1 MHYSFTKKELELKR
15 ADIVPVRDMVCVGKT
30 YAPDHI
36 TQYMAMDLSDS
47 EQDTVLLVIE
57 DIDKETGR
65 CTNRTSQKLEDV
77 AIASVDKTTG
87 TEYYLFNVTNF
98 TAEELDES
106 RQLRFSA
113 YDGRGNQHIR
123 MDILPDEPETPMDG
137 GDGVSINV
145 DREGNREIR
154 VTTEVEE
161 PDVEF
166 QTDESNDNEYPL
178 VEGEWKT
185 TESNDSEISDT
196 NTVEED
202 KVITL
207 KVEEQ
212 LKSSVYQPRSLMDL
226 EEEENSKEHKQ
237 PVVEQPKRNRID
249 PKNIRFERNEKREDS
264 QKVNKIHY
272 NNKGKQQ
279 QPKERNNQQRPRQDK
294 PQHQSIFRSGERR
307 NPMIDSD
314 ANNEMGEIF
323 NNILRNR

>member
-1 MHYSFTKKELELKR
+1 MHYSFTRKELELKR

-77 AIASVDKTTG
+77 AIASVDKKTG

-98 TAEELDES
+98 TPEELDES
-106 RQLRFSA
+106 RQLRFSS

-123 MDILPDEPETPMDG
+123 MDILPGEPDSPMDG

-161 PDVEF
+161 PEAEF
-166 QTDESNDNEYPL
+166 PVDEFDDDIE
-178 VEGEWKT
+178 ET
-185 TESNDSEISDT
+185 TEVETAEPEEEYD
-196 NTVEED
+196 TVESEGDED
-202 KVITL
+202 DDYELDQDIAS

-212 LKSSVYQPRSLMDL
+212 LRVNMAKPRTLLDL
-226 EEEENSKEHKQ
+226 EEEENEKVQERH
-237 PVVEQPKRNRID
+237 PEPKPKNRID
-249 PKNIRFERNEKREDS
+249 PKNVRFERSEKRE
-264 QKVNKIHY
+264 
-272 NNKGKQQ
+272 
-279 QPKERNNQQRPRQDK
+279 
-294 PQHQSIFRSGERR
+294 
-307 NPMIDSD
+307 
-314 ANNEMGEIF
+314 
-323 NNILRNR
+323 

>member
-77 AIASVDKTTG
+77 AIASVDLQTG

-123 MDILPDEPETPMDG
+123 MDILPDEPDTPMDG
-137 GDGVSINV
+137 GDGVSITV
-145 DREGNREIR
+145 DPEGNREIR
-154 VTTEVEE
+154 VEE
-161 PDVEF
+161 PEVEF
-166 QTDESNDNEYPL
+166 QTDDSDN
-178 VEGEWKT
+178 
-185 TESNDSEISDT
+185 TESYDSEISDT

-202 KVITL
+202 KIITA
-207 KVEEQ
+207 KVEDQ
-212 LKSSVYQPRSLMDL
+212 LRTSVYQPRSLMDL
-226 EEEENSKEHKQ
+226 EEEENSKEQKQ

>member
-1 MHYSFTKKELELKR
+1 MHYSFTRKELELKR

-123 MDILPDEPETPMDG
+123 MDILPDEPDTPMDG
-137 GDGVSINV
+137 GDGVSITV
-145 DREGNREIR
+145 DPEGNREIR
-154 VTTEVEE
+154 VEE
-161 PDVEF
+161 PEVEF
-166 QTDESNDNEYPL
+166 QTDDSDN
-178 VEGEWKT
+178 
-185 TESNDSEISDT
+185 TESYDSEISDT

-226 EEEENSKEHKQ
+226 EEEENSKEQKQ

>member
-1 MHYSFTKKELELKR
+1 MHYSFTRKELELKR

-77 AIASVDKTTG
+77 AIASVDLQTG

-98 TAEELDES
+98 TSEELSDA

-137 GDGVSINV
+137 GDGVSITV
-145 DREGNREIR
+145 DPEGNREIR
-154 VTTEVEE
+154 VEEPEVEF
-161 PDVEF
+161 PTNEF
-166 QTDESNDNEYPL
+166 DDDDFTPEENVWE
-178 VEGEWKT
+178 T
-185 TESNDSEISDT
+185 TESDESETPTT
-196 NTVEED
+196 NTVEDD
-202 KVITL
+202 KKITA

-212 LKSSVYQPRSLMDL
+212 LKSSMYQPRSLMDL
-226 EEEENSKEHKQ
+226 EEEENSKEQKQ

-249 PKNIRFERNEKREDS
+249 PKNIRFERNEKREES

-279 QPKERNNQQRPRQDK
+279 PKERNNQQRPHQQDK
-294 PQHQSIFRSGERR
+294 PQRQSIFRSGERR

>member
-1 MHYSFTKKELELKR
+1 MHYSFTRKELELKR

-77 AIASVDKTTG
+77 AIASVDLKTG

-98 TAEELDES
+98 ASEELGEA

-123 MDILPDEPETPMDG
+123 MDILPGEPDSPMDG

-154 VTTEVEE
+154 VNAEVEE
-161 PDVEF
+161 QVEESEVEF
-166 QTDESNDNEYPL
+166 PTNEFDDDLPI
-178 VEGEWKT
+178 VEGTWP
-185 TESNDSEISDT
+185 DP
-196 NTVEED
+196 EED
-202 KVITL
+202 KKIASD
-207 KVEEQ
+207 VEEQ
-212 LKSSVYQPRSLMDL
+212 LKTSISQPRSLIDL
-226 EEEENSKEHKQ
+226 EEEENSKEE
-237 PVVEQPKRNRID
+237 PVVEKPKKNRID
-249 PKNIRFERNEKREDS
+249 PKNIRFERSEKHEERP
-264 QKVNKIHY
+264 KVNKIHY

-279 QPKERNNQQRPRQDK
+279 RERNNEQRPRQEK
-294 PQHQSIFRSGERR
+294 PQQQSIFRSGNRR
-307 NPMIDSD
+307 NPLIDTD

>member
-1 MHYSFTKKELELKR
+1 MHYSFTRKELELKR

-77 AIASVDKTTG
+77 AIASVDKKTG

-98 TAEELDES
+98 TPEELDES
-106 RQLRFSA
+106 RQLRFSS

-123 MDILPDEPETPMDG
+123 MDILPGEPDSPMDG

-161 PDVEF
+161 PEAEF
-166 QTDESNDNEYPL
+166 PVDKFDDDIEE
-178 VEGEWKT
+178 T
-185 TESNDSEISDT
+185 TEVETTEPEEEYD
-196 NTVEED
+196 TVESEGDED
-202 KVITL
+202 DDYELDQDIAS

-212 LKSSVYQPRSLMDL
+212 LRVNMAKPRTLLDL
-226 EEEENSKEHKQ
+226 EEEENEKVQERH
-237 PVVEQPKRNRID
+237 PEPKPKNRID
-249 PKNIRFERNEKREDS
+249 PKNVRFERSEKREEKPS
-264 QKVNKIHY
+264 VNKIRY
-272 NNKGKQQ
+272 NNKGN
-279 QPKERNNQQRPRQDK
+279 QPKEREQRPQQQSQ
-294 PQHQSIFRSGERR
+294 PQSIFRSGGRR
-307 NPMIDSD
+307 NPMVDND

-323 NNILRNR
+323 NSILRRR

>member
-1 MHYSFTKKELELKR
+1 MHYSFTRKELELKR

-137 GDGVSINV
+137 GDGVSITV
-145 DREGNREIR
+145 DQEGNREIR
-154 VTTEVEE
+154 VEEPEVETPTNE
-161 PDVEF
+161 SDNKEYTVE
-166 QTDESNDNEYPL
+166 
-178 VEGEWKT
+178 EGEWET
-185 TESNDSEISDT
+185 SESNDSEISDT

-202 KVITL
+202 EIITL
-207 KVEEQ
+207 KVEDQ
-212 LKSSVYQPRSLMDL
+212 LRSSMYQPRSLMDL
-226 EEEENSKEHKQ
+226 EEEENSKEQKQ

-249 PKNIRFERNEKREDS
+249 PKNIRFERNDKREDS

-279 QPKERNNQQRPRQDK
+279 QPKERNNQQRPRQEK

>member
-1 MHYSFTKKELELKR
+1 MHYSFTRKELELKR

-77 AIASVDKTTG
+77 AIASVDLKTG

-98 TAEELDES
+98 TSEELGEA

-123 MDILPDEPETPMDG
+123 MDILPGEPDSPMDG
-137 GDGVSINV
+137 GDGVSITV
-145 DREGNREIR
+145 DTEGNREIR
-154 VTTEVEE
+154 VEEPEVEFPTNE
-161 PDVEF
+161 FDDDV
-166 QTDESNDNEYPL
+166 DYPI
-178 VEGEWKT
+178 VEGTWPEPED
-185 TESNDSEISDT
+185 TETSDH
-196 NTVEED
+196 EED
-202 KVITL
+202 KKIASD
-207 KVEEQ
+207 VEEQ
-212 LKSSVYQPRSLMDL
+212 LKASISQPRSLVDL
-226 EEEENSKEHKQ
+226 EEEEISKEE
-237 PVVEQPKRNRID
+237 PVVEQPKKNRID
-249 PKNIRFERNEKREDS
+249 PRNIRFERSEKREEKP
-264 QKVNKIHY
+264 KVNKIHY

-279 QPKERNNQQRPRQDK
+279 QRERNNEQRPRQEK
-294 PQHQSIFRSGERR
+294 PQQQSIFRSGNRR
-307 NPMIDSD
+307 NPLIDTD

>member
-15 ADIVPVRDMVCVGKT
+15 ADIIPVRDMVCVGKT

-123 MDILPDEPETPMDG
+123 MDILPDEPDTPMDG
-137 GDGVSINV
+137 GDGVTITV
-145 DREGNREIR
+145 DPEGNREIR
-154 VTTEVEE
+154 VEE
-161 PDVEF
+161 PEVEF
-166 QTDESNDNEYPL
+166 QTDDSDNTEYAL
-178 VEGEWKT
+178 VEGKWDT
-185 TESNDSEISDT
+185 TESDDSEISDA

-202 KVITL
+202 KIITL
-207 KVEEQ
+207 KVENQ

-226 EEEENSKEHKQ
+226 EEEENSKEQKQ

>member
-77 AIASVDKTTG
+77 AIASVDLQTG

-137 GDGVSINV
+137 GDGVTITV
-145 DREGNREIR
+145 DPEGNREIR
-154 VTTEVEE
+154 VEE
-161 PDVEF
+161 PEVEF
-166 QTDESNDNEYPL
+166 QTDDSDNTEYTL
-178 VEGEWKT
+178 VEGKWDT
-185 TESNDSEISDT
+185 TESDDSEISDT

-249 PKNIRFERNEKREDS
+249 PKNIRFERNEKREEP
-264 QKVNKIHY
+264 
-272 NNKGKQQ
+272 Q

>member
-1 MHYSFTKKELELKR
+1 MHYSFTRKELELKR

-77 AIASVDKTTG
+77 AIASVDLQTG

-98 TAEELDES
+98 TSEELSDA

-137 GDGVSINV
+137 GDGVSITV
-145 DREGNREIR
+145 DPEGNREIR
-154 VTTEVEE
+154 VEE
-161 PDVEF
+161 PEIE
-166 QTDESNDNEYPL
+166 TPTNEPDDTEYAL
-178 VEGEWKT
+178 VEGEWET
-185 TESNDSEISDT
+185 TESDDSEISDT

-202 KVITL
+202 KIITL
-207 KVEEQ
+207 KVEDQ
-212 LKSSVYQPRSLMDL
+212 LRTSMYQPRSLMDL
-226 EEEENSKEHKQ
+226 EEEENSKEQKQ

-249 PKNIRFERNEKREDS
+249 PKNIRFERNDKREEP

-279 QPKERNNQQRPRQDK
+279 HQPKERNNQQRPRQDK

>member
-1 MHYSFTKKELELKR
+1 MRPFCILLFFKEDYIMHYSFTKKELELKR

-77 AIASVDKTTG
+77 AIASVDLQTG

-123 MDILPDEPETPMDG
+123 MDILPDEPDTPMDG
-137 GDGVSINV
+137 GDGVSITV
-145 DREGNREIR
+145 DPEGNREIR
-154 VTTEVEE
+154 VEE
-161 PDVEF
+161 PEVEF
-166 QTDESNDNEYPL
+166 QTDDSDN
-178 VEGEWKT
+178 
-185 TESNDSEISDT
+185 TESYDSEISDT

-202 KVITL
+202 KIITA
-207 KVEEQ
+207 KVEDQ
-212 LKSSVYQPRSLMDL
+212 LRTSVYQPRSLMDL
-226 EEEENSKEHKQ
+226 EEEENSKEQKQ